1 MRHSDLNNITTI
13 TEALQALE
21 NVGANIEQLKLQ
33 VEFPDGKSE
42 DTLYKARY
50 ALMKQRGIRTALC
63 NRLAILRQKEKEQRS
78 GLQDLHTEYL
88 IEEMRRY
95 FSKPAFLACDHR
107 AKLRAEADHGS
118 LDHS

>member
-33 VEFPDGKSE
+33 VEFPEGKSA

-63 NRLAILRQKEKEQRS
+63 NRLAILRQKEKEQSS
-78 GLQDLHTEYL
+78 GLQDLITEYL
-88 IEEMRRY
+88 IDEMKKY
-95 FSKPAFLACDHR
+95 FPKSAFLACVHR
-107 AKLRAEADHGS
+107 AKLKAEAHNGS
-118 LDHS
+118 LDHP